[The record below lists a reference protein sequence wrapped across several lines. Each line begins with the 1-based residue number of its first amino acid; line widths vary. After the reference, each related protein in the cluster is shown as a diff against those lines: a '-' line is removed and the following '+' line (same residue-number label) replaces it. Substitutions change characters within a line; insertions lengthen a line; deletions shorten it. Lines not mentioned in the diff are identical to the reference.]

1 MTHDPLIGQEVD
13 GYRILEVLGRGGMG
27 VVYRAENLSLGRM
40 EALKV
45 IAPALLQDPRFV
57 HRFQVEART
66 LAQIHHPN
74 IVTVFAQ
81 RHTDVGLYLT
91 MEYVQGHTLADVLVA
106 RGALP
111 WPEAYPIAQQ
121 LLGAFAYA
129 HTRGV
134 IHRDIKPRNVMLT
147 PEGQV
152 KVMDFGLAKFY
163 QQHDATQTQGVAG
176 TLYYMSPEQ
185 IKGSSTLDQR
195 SDIFS
200 LGMTLY
206 EMLSGRLPFD
216 KSGSQY
222 TIQRSIVEGN
232 LPGPNRFNTDVP
244 PRLAAIVMQAL
255 QTDVDARYQQADDL
269 LEALATY
276 ERARTLT
283 EMPPGASTGHALPP
297 PQARRRWPYAALAST
312 ALAGL
317 VIVGM
322 LWRGS
327 ASDKRPSAAPAAAPA
342 LAVERELSIGLAVQD
357 LLAGAADL
365 DLRDEAREAPA
376 AASPA
381 MSAAE
386 TPAPTPE
393 ATPAASPASVA
404 LPSADPP
411 TPPEQTAGPQ
421 PAPEGSTPEA
431 VAEAPATNAQGRA
444 GEPGASVPEA
454 PAAEDTADPPT
465 PSAAEG
471 LRVAAVEA
479 ELETLA
485 QQLRRAIVANTWD
498 GVPQPLARFYQ
509 DMLRPV
515 YSRHDVQAAEVV
527 PRAVEVSEMQATAP
541 VRVFV
546 QYQQRGRDGLR
557 SVPVPATWIW
567 AARDGSFRLIAV
579 EAG

>member
-45 IAPALLQDPRFV
+45 IAPTLLQDARFV
-57 HRFQVEART
+57 QRFQVEART

-91 MEYVQGHTLADVLVA
+91 MEYVQGHTLADVLVE

-111 WPEAYPIAQQ
+111 WPEVYPIAQQ

-129 HTRGV
+129 HTRGI

-185 IKGSSTLDQR
+185 IKGSTTLDQR

-244 PRLAAIVMQAL
+244 RRLSAIVMQAL
-255 QTDVDARYQQADDL
+255 QTDVDARYQQTEDL

-276 ERARTLT
+276 EHERTLT
-283 EMPPGASTGHALPP
+283 EMPPDTSSGRTLPP
-297 PQARRRWPYAALAST
+297 RQVRRRWPYAVLAST

-317 VIVGM
+317 VIAGM

-357 LLAGAADL
+357 LLAEAADL
-365 DLRDEAREAPA
+365 DLIDEAHEAV
-376 AASPA
+376 ASPA

-386 TPAPTPE
+386 PPAATPE
-393 ATPAASPASVA
+393 ATPAASQASAA
-404 LPSADPP
+404 LPSTDPT

-421 PAPEGSTPEA
+421 PAPEGATPGA
-431 VAEAPATNAQGRA
+431 MAEAPATNAPGRV
-444 GEPGASVPEA
+444 GEPGASALETS
-454 PAAEDTADPPT
+454 AAEASADPPT
-465 PSAAEG
+465 SSAAEKLG
-471 LRVAAVEA
+471 VAAVEA
-479 ELETLA
+479 QLETLA

-498 GVPQPLARFYQ
+498 DVPQPLARFYQ

-527 PRAVEVSEMQATAP
+527 ARAVEVSDMQATAT

-567 AARDGSFRLIAV
+567 AAHDGSFRLIAV